1 MTLKIAI
8 IGTGIMG
15 TDHARL
21 FAEDLPHV
29 ELHTICDAFE
39 TRAQATADLLGVRN
53 VMTDPLRAV
62 THPDIDAVVIASP
75 DDTHAPLTIAAIE
88 AGKHVLCEKPLS
100 PSSQECLRVMEVEQR
115 LGQRRVQVGFMR
127 RFDPSYTEMKAALTS
142 GTVGQAVMLH
152 CFHRNVSA
160 PANFTGQMAISN
172 SAPHEFD
179 AARFILD
186 EDIATISVFQPKSV
200 DTTRTGA
207 PVFMVL
213 ETASGRLVNVEINN
227 NAHYG
232 YDVRAELVGERGS
245 VFLRAPVHS
254 ETHTQLSAKLAYAPD
269 WRPRFAEAYRLQNKA
284 WIQSILSGKPS
295 PIGSSAWD
303 GYCATRVAETG
314 VQALASG
321 QRERIALI
329 DKPALYC

>member
-1 MTLKIAI
+1 MSLRIAI

-21 FAEDLPHV
+21 FAQDLPHV
-29 ELHTICDAFE
+29 KLHTICDASE
-39 TRAQATADLLGVRN
+39 ARAKAVAEEFDVPR
-53 VMTDPLRAV
+53 VMTDAYQAV
-62 THPDIDAVVIASP
+62 TSPDIDAVVIASP

-100 PSSQECLRVMEVEQR
+100 TSSEEGIKVMEVESR
-115 LGQRRVQVGFMR
+115 LGRRLVQIGFMR
-127 RFDPSYTEMKAALTS
+127 RFDPCYTEMKSALTS

-152 CFHRNVSA
+152 CYHRNVTA

-179 AARFILD
+179 AARFVLGEEIV
-186 EDIATISVFQPKSV
+186 EISVYQPKSL
-200 DTTRTGA
+200 DASKTGA

-213 ETASGRLVNVEINN
+213 ETAAGRLVNVEINN

-232 YDVRAELVGERGS
+232 YDVRAELVGELGS

-254 ETHTQLSAKLAYAPD
+254 ETHTALSAKLAYAPD

-284 WIQSILSGKPS
+284 WIQSILTGEPS
-295 PIGSSAWD
+295 AIGSSAWD
-303 GYCATRVAETG
+303 GYCATRIAETG

-321 QRERIALI
+321 KRERVALMA
-329 DKPALYC
+329 KPALYR

>member
-1 MTLKIAI
+1 MTLKIAV

-29 ELHTICDAFE
+29 ELHTICDASE
-39 TRAQATADLLGVRN
+39 ERAKSTADLFGVRN
-53 VMTDPLRAV
+53 VMTDAFKAV
-62 THPDIDAVVIASP
+62 TNPDIDAVVIASP
-75 DDTHAPLTIAAIE
+75 DDTHAPLTIAAIQ
-88 AGKHVLCEKPLS
+88 AGKHVLSEKPLS
-100 PSSQECLRVMEVEQR
+100 PSSQECMQVMDVEQR
-115 LGQRRVQVGFMR
+115 LGRRMVQVGFMR
-127 RFDPSYTEMKAALTS
+127 RFDPSYSEMKATLIN

-152 CFHRNVSA
+152 CYHRNVTA

-186 EDIATISVFQPKSV
+186 EEIAGISVFQPKST
-200 DTTRTGA
+200 DTTKTGA

-232 YDVRAELVGERGS
+232 YDVRAELVGELGS

-254 ETHTQLSAKLAYAPD
+254 ETHTNLSAKLAYAPD

-284 WIQSILSGKPS
+284 WIQSILTDKPS
-295 PIGSSAWD
+295 PVGSSAWD
-303 GYCATRVAETG
+303 GYCATRISETG
-314 VQALASG
+314 VKALASG
-321 QRERIALI
+321 QRERIELI
-329 DKPALYC
+329 TKPALYC